1 MKVRK
6 IHILFLWLMVLLSGL
21 LLHAC
26 GSASHT
32 PDSRKVVTVSLPP
45 QKFLLDRIV
54 GDRMEVR
61 CLLGQGSDP
70 ESYEPGMSQMLNLEK
85 SVAYFRIGHIG
96 FEDAIIDKVK
106 QACPD
111 LEIFDNSKGVSY
123 VFGTHGDE
131 SPDEVDPHI
140 WSSPANV
147 RIIAANMLRAAVSVD
162 SVNAPY
168 YEANFRR
175 LMATVDSV
183 DHVVGEMVEAAPSRS
198 FVVWHPS
205 LSYFARDYGLK
216 QISLGAEH
224 KESSVGDLRQRVGLA
239 KESGARIFFMQQDVD
254 SRAAQSIVSE
264 TGLKAVSVNPLNYRW
279 DEEMVNTARALAVE

>member
-1 MKVRK
+1 MRVRK
-6 IHILFLWLMVLLSGL
+6 IYILWLIMSLAGMLF
-21 LLHAC
+21 HAC
-26 GSASHT
+26 GRTSHD
-32 PDSRKVVTVSLPP
+32 PASRKVVTVSLPP

-61 CLLGQGSDP
+61 CLLGQSSDP
-70 ESYEPGMSQMLNLEK
+70 ESYDPGMSQMLNLEK

-96 FEDAIIDKVK
+96 FEDAIIDKVR

-111 LEIFDNSKGVSY
+111 LVIFDNSKGVSY
-123 VFGTHGDE
+123 VYGTHGDA
-131 SPDEVDPHI
+131 SPDEADPHI

-175 LMATVDSV
+175 LIATVDSV
-183 DHVVGEMVEAAPSRS
+183 DHAVGEMIESAPSKS

-205 LSYFARDYGLK
+205 LGYFARDYGLQ

-224 KESSVGDLRQRVGLA
+224 KESSVKNLREQVAFAR
-239 KESGARIFFMQQDVD
+239 KSGARIFFMQQDVD

-264 TGLKAVSVNPLNYRW
+264 TGLKAVPVNPLNYRW
-279 DEEMVNTARALAVE
+279 DEETVNMARALAEK